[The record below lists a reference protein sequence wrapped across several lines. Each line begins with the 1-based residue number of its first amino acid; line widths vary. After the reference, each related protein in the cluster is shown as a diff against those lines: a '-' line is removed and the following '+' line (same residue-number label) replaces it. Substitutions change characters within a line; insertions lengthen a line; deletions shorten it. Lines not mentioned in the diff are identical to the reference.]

1 MKEGRRELVVPE
13 AEEGRRLDHFLTATL
28 EGHSR
33 SFLQQ
38 LIKSGRVTVDGRAAK
53 AGHSLR
59 GGETVAV
66 EIPAAEAVSL
76 EGEDIPLNLVYQDE
90 DLAVVDKQAGLV
102 VHPGAGHSRGTLV
115 HALLHHLD
123 DLSGIGGELRPGI
136 VHRLDRDTSGLMVVA
151 KNDRAHRALS
161 DMLARREI
169 HRSYQALVWGHLDG
183 DEGIIEGAVGRDPRH
198 RQRMAVREEGGK
210 MAVTRYSRL
219 ESLPDFDY
227 IRLDLETGRTHQIR
241 VHLSWLGHPVLG
253 DPLYGGRRGSLRG
266 RSRRD
271 TERLREVLARLE
283 RQALHAYRLAFAHPV
298 TDRPLEFE
306 SPLPGDFRQALEKL
320 RQN

>member
-1 MKEGRRELVVPE
+1 
-13 AEEGRRLDHFLTATL
+13 
-28 EGHSR
+28 
-33 SFLQQ
+33 
-38 LIKSGRVTVDGRAAK
+38 
-53 AGHSLR
+53 
-59 GGETVAV
+59 
-66 EIPAAEAVSL
+66 
-76 EGEDIPLNLVYQDE
+76 
-90 DLAVVDKQAGLV
+90 
-102 VHPGAGHSRGTLV
+102 V
-115 HALLHHLD
+115 HALLHHLE

-161 DMLARREI
+161 GMLARREI
-169 HRSYQALVWGHLDG
+169 RRSYKALVWGSLESE
-183 DEGIIEGAVGRDPRH
+183 EGVIEGAIGRDPRH

-253 DPLYGGRRGSLRG
+253 DPLYGGRKGGLKG
-266 RSRRD
+266 RSRRE
-271 TERLREVLARLE
+271 TERMREVLGFLD
-283 RQALHAYRLAFAHPV
+283 RQALHAYRLAFSHPV

-306 SPLPGDFRQALEKL
+306 SPLPADFRRALERL
-320 RQN
+320 RQP